1 MRVSASEHGLV
12 RLFAVDLPSE
22 DIDAFRETVSD
33 ADGEVIDW
41 PLLSALGA
49 YELDEDY
56 IELFNVRDLEGL
68 GLPGYMVQG
77 LGISETDVREDGN
90 RLSTQRGWVLV
101 VLSSAFGRTEQ
112 TLSPRRPLRW
122 LGTYKEEGTRA
133 RYDPLPSAAAK
144 GAPLTPPSTP
154 ARRANPYKTVLLA
167 ILALPAAAL
176 ALGLLYLWGDAP

>member
-1 MRVSASEHGLV
+1 MHVSASERGLV

-22 DIDAFRETVSD
+22 EVEAFRESVFD
-33 ADGEVIDW
+33 GDGELIDW
-41 PLLSALGA
+41 PLANALGA
-49 YELDEDY
+49 FDLDEDY

-77 LGISETDVREDGN
+77 LGISERDVQEDGN
-90 RLSTQRGWVLV
+90 RLSAQRGWVLV

-122 LGTYKEEGTRA
+122 LGTYKEEGARV
-133 RYDPLPSAAAK
+133 RYDPLPSAGAK
-144 GAPLTPPSTP
+144 GAPLDVPPKPVTS
-154 ARRANPYKTVLLA
+154 NPYKTVLLA

-176 ALGLLYLWGDAP
+176 VLGLLFLWGSAK